1 MQNSD
6 TMSDSPT
13 EGSIVTKGSTV
24 TKGSIVTS
32 TGGPIIV
39 TTRPGEF
46 ASKVARLE
54 EPNNNV
60 IRPEETSNT
69 VTREG
74 RHKRVPPQVTR
85 GPSVVARKVG
95 GNNTGPR
102 GLSRGRREGRAQLSA
117 VAQVVAQQA
126 VRAVL
131 DVHGAGPSSPQSKER
146 QPRVSTRTHLA
157 KAPVQQHEEQE
168 SQSARLLSVAVRPT
182 SSELLLFVKRPC
194 QPRPRSQRCDE
205 LPARWKTQALKDKAK
220 SVLKEVRDA
229 QCRQTAG
236 SLIRLQIGE
245 GNDKE

>member
-6 TMSDSPT
+6 TMSGFPTEGSIVTKGSTVTKDSIVTKAVEEPSSAVSDFPA

-24 TKGSIVTS
+24 TKGSIVTEAVEEPSS
-32 TGGPIIV
+32 TVTSSGGPSIM

-69 VTREG
+69 VAREG
-74 RHKRVPPQVTR
+74 RHKGVPPQVVK
-85 GPSVVARKVG
+85 GPSVVARKAG

-102 GLSRGRREGRAQLSA
+102 GLSRGCREGRAQLSA

-131 DVHGAGPSSPQSKER
+131 DAHCAGPSSPQSRGR
-146 QPRVSTRTHLA
+146 QPRVSTR
-157 KAPVQQHEEQE
+157 
-168 SQSARLLSVAVRPT
+168 
-182 SSELLLFVKRPC
+182 
-194 QPRPRSQRCDE
+194 D
-205 LPARWKTQALKDKAK
+205 
-220 SVLKEVRDA
+220 
-229 QCRQTAG
+229 
-236 SLIRLQIGE
+236 
-245 GNDKE
+245 